1 VNELKSGYDEKIE
14 SIINGYEEKLSN
26 VLIHSNAQNTRLTYE
41 LTKSQ
46 LDNDQANE
54 KIRELVIHIDSQ
66 NSEFENLTA
75 ELTNFQIQLRSEAEK
90 FLNLTNEFD
99 VFKQNSSLTNSEHV
113 NELNSQIENLNSD
126 LGNLTSLFET
136 TTNTLGET
144 EITLELKNQEL
155 ENASLQIESLNSQIS
170 SLESSISLKE
180 IELEGFKS
188 DLESSVKQQ
197 ILDKEIEFQKLLV
210 ENSSLICDID
220 AAQDKV
226 EAQEA
231 ELALIKAELEEIK
244 TISAA
249 KVDEFKEILSEKNFT
264 ITNLEGQNAG
274 LTQEISQLKSEVS
287 ELQAGFDTLNSEKL
301 DFLTQLTGLQSS
313 ISDLNSTVA
322 SLNDKIASYESE
334 IQSLSS
340 NTAVSASVEE
350 QDAFIDRLFKQI
362 DGLNDERLVLLDEK
376 EQMATQ
382 LLKMNDVIG
391 ELSQNIESQ
400 SIDVT
405 DLNNHRKNIILAN
418 NSGEKSE
425 KSQMKKQ
432 INDLVREIDKCIT
445 LLSA

>member
-1 VNELKSGYDEKIE
+1 
-14 SIINGYEEKLSN
+14 
-26 VLIHSNAQNTRLTYE
+26 
-41 LTKSQ
+41 
-46 LDNDQANE
+46 
-54 KIRELVIHIDSQ
+54 
-66 NSEFENLTA
+66 
-75 ELTNFQIQLRSEAEK
+75 
-90 FLNLTNEFD
+90 
-99 VFKQNSSLTNSEHV
+99 
-113 NELNSQIENLNSD
+113 
-126 LGNLTSLFET
+126 
-136 TTNTLGET
+136 
-144 EITLELKNQEL
+144 
-155 ENASLQIESLNSQIS
+155 LQIESLNSQIS

-197 ILDKEIEFQKLLV
+197 ILDKEIEFQKLIV

-287 ELQAGFDTLNSEKL
+287 ELQAGFDTLNLEKL
-301 DFLTQLTGLQSS
+301 DLLTQLTGLQSS

-340 NTAVSASVEE
+340 NTAVSANVEE

>member
-1 VNELKSGYDEKIE
+1 M
-14 SIINGYEEKLSN
+14 
-26 VLIHSNAQNTRLTYE
+26 
-41 LTKSQ
+41 
-46 LDNDQANE
+46 
-54 KIRELVIHIDSQ
+54 
-66 NSEFENLTA
+66 
-75 ELTNFQIQLRSEAEK
+75 
-90 FLNLTNEFD
+90 
-99 VFKQNSSLTNSEHV
+99 FKQNSSLSNSEHV

-126 LGNLTSLFET
+126 LGNLISLFET

-197 ILDKEIEFQKLLV
+197 ILDKEIEFQKLIV

-226 EAQEA
+226 EAQEV

-287 ELQAGFDTLNSEKL
+287 ELQAGFDTLNLEKL
-301 DFLTQLTGLQSS
+301 DLLTQLTGLQSS

-340 NTAVSASVEE
+340 NTAVSANVEE

>member
-1 VNELKSGYDEKIE
+1 VKTNKEKGVKIIEDLTRELC
-14 SIINGYEEKLSN
+14 SISRMLSP
-26 VLIHSNAQNTRLTYE
+26 IMPETS
-41 LTKSQ
+41 K
-46 LDNDQANE
+46 

-90 FLNLTNEFD
+90 FLTLTNEFD
-99 VFKQNSSLTNSEHV
+99 VFKQNSSLSNSEHV
-113 NELNSQIENLNSD
+113 NELNSQIENLNSE
-126 LGNLTSLFET
+126 LGNLNSLFET

-231 ELALIKAELEEIK
+231 ELILIKAELEEIK
-244 TISAA
+244 TLSAA
-249 KVDEFKEILSEKNFT
+249 KVDEFKEILSEKNFS

-274 LTQEISQLKSEVS
+274 L
-287 ELQAGFDTLNSEKL
+287 
-301 DFLTQLTGLQSS
+301 
-313 ISDLNSTVA
+313 
-322 SLNDKIASYESE
+322 
-334 IQSLSS
+334 
-340 NTAVSASVEE
+340 
-350 QDAFIDRLFKQI
+350 
-362 DGLNDERLVLLDEK
+362 
-376 EQMATQ
+376 M
-382 LLKMNDVIG
+382 
-391 ELSQNIESQ
+391 
-400 SIDVT
+400 
-405 DLNNHRKNIILAN
+405 
-418 NSGEKSE
+418 
-425 KSQMKKQ
+425 
-432 INDLVREIDKCIT
+432 
-445 LLSA
+445 